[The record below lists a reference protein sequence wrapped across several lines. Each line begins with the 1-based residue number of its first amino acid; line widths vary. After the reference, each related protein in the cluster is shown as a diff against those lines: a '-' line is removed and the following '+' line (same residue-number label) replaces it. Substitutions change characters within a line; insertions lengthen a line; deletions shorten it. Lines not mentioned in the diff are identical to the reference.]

1 MASYSYRCRD
11 DRTVFDVAAPI
22 GTASSHE
29 MCPQC
34 GSQAGRVISAPRISL
49 APRSTMRLLDRA
61 AGSAHEPDVVT
72 TLPSRNRRGAGAL
85 TGNPALRGLPRP

>member
-11 DRTVFDVAAPI
+11 DGTVFDVPAPI

-29 MCPQC
+29 LCPGC
-34 GSQAGRVISAPRISL
+34 GAPAGRIISAPRISL

-61 AGSAHEPDVVT
+61 ASSAHEPDVVT
-72 TLPSRNRRGAGAL
+72 TLPSRNRRAAGAS
-85 TGNPALRGLPRP
+85 TGNPALRDLPRP